1 MRSPFRQ
8 NAVQALADTGGSRAR
23 TSLVTPR
30 RALVALAV
38 IALIV
43 AGVLYVAVNSLTKP
57 VVGIGWA
64 DRGGFVTVTAP
75 TAGEV
80 SAPNL
85 TSGTLLR
92 QGEQFGELTAPDG
105 TTTALT
111 APEDS
116 IVMQRGSLLANFAVA
131 KDQAIATLAVMAD
144 PPTLV
149 IVLPGI
155 EATGLTASR
164 ISKGAAVWV
173 QPQNGESF
181 RCTLYGFNAYEQSG
195 ADIVAYIPSPTVARF
210 VQTNGSVIVAGAEC
224 PEGTLDEK
232 LVGVP
237 NPVSVEVGRRS
248 LLSYV
253 FGGS

>member
-1 MRSPFRQ
+1 MPSPFRE
-8 NAVQALADTGGSRAR
+8 NAVQALANTGGSRAR

-43 AGVLYVAVNSLTKP
+43 AGLLYVAVNSLTTP
-57 VVGIGWA
+57 IVGIGWA
-64 DRGGFVTVTAP
+64 DRGGFVTVVAP
-75 TAGEV
+75 TAGKV

-85 TSGTLLR
+85 ASGVLLAE
-92 QGEQFGELTAPDG
+92 GEQFGELTTPDG
-105 TTTALT
+105 KTTALT

-116 IVMQRGSLLANFAVA
+116 IVMQRGSVRTTFTVTEGET
-131 KDQAIATLAVMAD
+131 IATLAVMAD
-144 PPTLV
+144 PATLL

-164 ISKGAAVWV
+164 IAEGAAVWV

-181 RCTLYGFNAYEQSG
+181 QCTLYGFNAYEQSG
-195 ADIVAYIPSPTVARF
+195 ADIVEYIPSPTVARF
-210 VQTNGSVIVAGAEC
+210 VQANGSVIVAGAQC
-224 PEGTLDEK
+224 PEGTLDDK

-237 NPVSVEVGRRS
+237 SPVSVEVDRRS
-248 LLSYV
+248 LLSFV